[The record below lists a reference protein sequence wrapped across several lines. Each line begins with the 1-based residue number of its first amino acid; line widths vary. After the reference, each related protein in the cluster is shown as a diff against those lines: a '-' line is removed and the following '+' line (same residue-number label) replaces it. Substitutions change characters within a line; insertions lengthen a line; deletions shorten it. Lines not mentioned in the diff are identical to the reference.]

1 MTIRIAALDAAR
13 KKKNWAESDRIRDEL
28 DAMGIALKDNK
39 DGTTTGSQSDER
51 QRAFQNRRCGLT
63 SPPIFPL
70 LSEIRFAAIEELTVE
85 DYDEAQRRA
94 WAAAADDDAAF
105 ARSLEKGLT
114 IVALIGGG
122 PVGFISVQDGG
133 LIDQLYVHPSVAR
146 TGVASALVDA
156 IEKLAAAR
164 GIGNAHRP
172 MPATPRNPCSRRV
185 AYQAMHRNTIE
196 IDGEC
201 LGNTR
206 MTKALPPRAAA
217 DGRP

>member
-1 MTIRIAALDAAR
+1 MNASAFPKPTLRPYLA
-13 KKKNWAESDRIRDEL
+13 SD
-28 DAMGIALKDNK
+28 
-39 DGTTTGSQSDER
+39 
-51 QRAFQNRRCGLT
+51 
-63 SPPIFPL
+63 FPL

-85 DYDEAQRRA
+85 DYDDAQRHA

-164 GIGNAHRP
+164 GTAMLTTDASDTAKPLFEARG
-172 MPATPRNPCSRRV
+172 
-185 AYQAMHRNTIE
+185 YQAMHRNTIE
-196 IDGEC
+196 IDGEY